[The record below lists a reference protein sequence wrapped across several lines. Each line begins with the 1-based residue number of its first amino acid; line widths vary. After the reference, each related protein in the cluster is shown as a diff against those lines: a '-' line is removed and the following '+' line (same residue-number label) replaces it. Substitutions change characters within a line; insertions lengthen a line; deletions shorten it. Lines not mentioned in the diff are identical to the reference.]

1 MFESLTSRLS
11 DTFDRLRGQGRISEK
26 NISEALREVRI
37 ALLEADV
44 ALSVVKDFI
53 DRVRKLA
60 LGQEVMKNL
69 TPGQEFIRVVRD
81 ELTHLMGD
89 SNVPLNLNTTP
100 PVVILVAGLQGT
112 GKTTTVAK
120 LALWITKQQQ
130 KTVSVT
136 SCDVYRPAAIEQL
149 RILAESIGV
158 NCFALP
164 SGTTNKPQQIIAE
177 ALSQATQQ
185 HAEVLIIDT
194 AGRLHIDAKMMDEI
208 QHIHTLAKP
217 TETLFVVDSMTG
229 QDAAK
234 AALAFHQ
241 ALPLTGIIL
250 TKTDGDARGG
260 AALSVRAITGKPIK
274 FIGTGE
280 KTDALQLFHPERM
293 ASRILSMGDVL
304 TLIEEVEQKV
314 DRQKNEQLLNRIVKG
329 KTFDLAD
336 FAQQLQQMQDL
347 GGISSMLDKLPVAKG
362 LSEQARGRFSDKE
375 NLQMQAIIS
384 SMTPR
389 ERCFPALIMGSRKQ
403 RIARGS
409 GNPVQAINRLLRQFA
424 QMQKM
429 MARMKK
435 KRRYEKHAAR
445 IPRLDDAAKDAHVSA
460 LIMTL
465 DRALYA

>member
-1 MFESLTSRLS
+1 MFESLTNRLS
-11 DTFDRLRGQGRISEK
+11 NTLDRLRGQGRISEK
-26 NISEALREVRI
+26 NISEALHAVRI

-53 DRVRKLA
+53 DRVRNLA

-69 TPGQEFIRVVRD
+69 TPGQAFIRVVRD

-89 SNVPLNLNTTP
+89 SNVSLNLNAAP

-120 LALWITKQQQ
+120 LARWIKKQQQ

-136 SCDVYRPAAIEQL
+136 SCDVYRPAALEQL
-149 RILAESIGV
+149 RILADSIGV

-164 SGTTNKPQQIIAE
+164 SGTPNKPQQIIAG
-177 ALSQATQQ
+177 ALSHATQQ
-185 HAEVLIIDT
+185 HSEVLIIDT
-194 AGRLHIDAKMMDEI
+194 AGRLHIDAQMMDEI

-217 TETLFVVDSMTG
+217 AETLFVVDSMTG

-314 DRQKNEQLLNRIVKG
+314 DRQKNEQLLNRIAKG
-329 KTFDLAD
+329 KLFDLAD
-336 FAQQLQQMQDL
+336 FAQQLQQMQNL
-347 GGISSMLDKLPVAKG
+347 G
-362 LSEQARGRFSDKE
+362 R
-375 NLQMQAIIS
+375 
-384 SMTPR
+384 
-389 ERCFPALIMGSRKQ
+389 SRQ
-403 RIARGS
+403 
-409 GNPVQAINRLLRQFA
+409 
-424 QMQKM
+424 
-429 MARMKK
+429 
-435 KRRYEKHAAR
+435 HAG
-445 IPRLDDAAKDAHVSA
+445 
-460 LIMTL
+460 
-465 DRALYA
+465 